1 MARRPRS
8 EPAPKYPMSLA
19 EAVGELARRTNEL
32 FVTVATVEARLQRL
46 EDTLDDVRKECAKLV
61 RQVAEVGPTP
71 TRPARPR
78 RRPGPQLLVGLAV
91 NGEGPAVNGHAPTL
105 ARVLRSIA

>member
-46 EDTLDDVRKECAKLV
+46 EDTLDDVRKECARLV
-61 RQVAEVGPTP
+61 RQVAQAMSVPP
-71 TRPARPR
+71 RPARPR
-78 RRPGPQLLVGLAV
+78 RRRGPRLLTVAV
-91 NGEGPAVNGHAPTL
+91 NGEGPAANGHAPTL